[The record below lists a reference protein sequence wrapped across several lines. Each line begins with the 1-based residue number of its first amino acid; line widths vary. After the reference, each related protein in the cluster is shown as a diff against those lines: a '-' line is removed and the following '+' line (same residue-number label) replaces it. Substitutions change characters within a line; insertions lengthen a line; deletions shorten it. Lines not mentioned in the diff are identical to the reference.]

1 VKHFHPFRSQFLQ
14 LRSFSKPAR
23 LFLVATIL
31 DGIVF
36 SVWWLFFN
44 FYILERGFSR
54 EFLGMVN
61 AAPSLAALLLG
72 LPLGLLSDRIGQK
85 KAMILGVG
93 VYILAIGVEVT
104 AAAPALILIAAFI
117 GGGANTLYFLS
128 QAPFMM
134 KASRPDN
141 RTLLFSLNF
150 GLVTL
155 SGAVGNL
162 FAGQLPALFG
172 NLLNIPADSAGAYQ
186 AVLLSAVALSS
197 LTLIPLAM
205 IREAQTSSQVE
216 SVVPNTS
223 THITQLSQPP
233 SNSLIRTLTNVTTW
247 KLSFPNL
254 LLGFGAAILIPY
266 MNVFFREQF
275 SISDQAL
282 GVLFSLS
289 SLMVGIG
296 SIIGPRLA
304 DAWSSR
310 IRAVVITQ
318 GLSLL
323 FLLMIGFSPY
333 LWLAAIGY
341 LIRGTLMNMAVP
353 LFNAFAMEQ
362 VSEREQATVNSVKE
376 TAWQFGWAIG
386 PYISGVV
393 QEYYGFTPLFVVTA
407 ILYAISTLATWIF
420 FHKSDF
426 IPTMSE
432 MPSRS

>member
-1 VKHFHPFRSQFLQ
+1 
-14 LRSFSKPAR
+14 
-23 LFLVATIL
+23 LFLVATVL

-72 LPLGLLSDRIGQK
+72 LPLGLLSDRIGRK
-85 KAMILGVG
+85 KAMMLGVS
-93 VYILAIGVEVT
+93 VYILAICVEVT
-104 AAAPALILIAAFI
+104 ASSQAMILLAAFI
-117 GGGANTLYFLS
+117 GGAANSLYFLS

-134 KASRPDN
+134 KTSRPDN

-172 NLLNIPADSAGAYQ
+172 NLLNIPADSSGAYQ

-197 LTLIPLAM
+197 LTLIPLGM
-205 IREAQTSSQVE
+205 IQESQISIQIE
-216 SVVPNTS
+216 LDAPNNPL
-223 THITQLSQPP
+223 QFAEPSQPP
-233 SNSLIRTLTNVTTW
+233 SNSLIQTLRNVTTW

-266 MNVFFREQF
+266 MNVFFREEF
-275 SISDQAL
+275 TISDQAL

-362 VSEREQATVNSVKE
+362 VSEFEQATINSVKE

-386 PYISGVV
+386 PYVSGVV
-393 QEYYGFTPLFVVTA
+393 QEHFGFTPLFVATSF
-407 ILYAISTLATWIF
+407 LYAISTLATWIF
-420 FHKSDF
+420 FHKSEPA
-426 IPTMSE
+426 PTMSE
-432 MPSRS
+432 ISYGN